1 MARKNLYKI
10 NDVLSVDDEKF
21 RDDDELF
28 ADGDE
33 YEEEYIKARPDII
46 DYPDDIDEDDLDY
59 DFKAEYKEAR
69 KKRKKTR
76 KEKFRYRGK
85 YELLPERENHKQ
97 IRFYRR
103 RFTYMASALI
113 TGIIGVGFGFLAF
126 KYNHIFALLTVLI
139 VLPGILWGLFG
150 LINIRTKGLIIII
163 IGLTLNIIAVIMIM
177 KPLWALIPNLGQMYD
192 LIKDYIKDIL
202 I

>member
-1 MARKNLYKI
+1 
-10 NDVLSVDDEKF
+10 
-21 RDDDELF
+21 
-28 ADGDE
+28 
-33 YEEEYIKARPDII
+33 
-46 DYPDDIDEDDLDY
+46 
-59 DFKAEYKEAR
+59 
-69 KKRKKTR
+69 
-76 KEKFRYRGK
+76 
-85 YELLPERENHKQ
+85 
-97 IRFYRR
+97 
-103 RFTYMASALI
+103 MASALI

-163 IGLTLNIIAVIMIM
+163 IGLTLNIIAIIMIM